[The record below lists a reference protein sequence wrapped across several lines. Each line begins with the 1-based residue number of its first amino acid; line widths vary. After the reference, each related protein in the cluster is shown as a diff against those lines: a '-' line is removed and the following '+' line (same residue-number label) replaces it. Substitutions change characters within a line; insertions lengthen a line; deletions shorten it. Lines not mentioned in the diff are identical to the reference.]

1 MLGAVFEAGVG
12 VARVHIRGFL
22 AAAAAACTCGCASIR
37 YIGHK
42 DVIVYFC
49 Y

>member
-1 MLGAVFEAGVG
+1 MLGAGAG
-12 VARVHIRGFL
+12 VARVYIG
-22 AAAAAACTCGCASIR
+22 ASSLLQLQPAHVTVASMR

-42 DVIVYFC
+42 DVIVYFR

>member
-1 MLGAVFEAGVG
+1 MLGVGVG
-12 VARVHIRGFL
+12 VARVHIGASSL
-22 AAAAAACTCGCASIR
+22 LQLQPAHMAVASIR